1 MRTEKRPLTKAVV
14 QAAIAGDREAIDTVL
29 DYYADDID
37 ALCVRTSRKRNGALV
52 KHIDEDMRK
61 HTVQIRTTVCMAQGN
76 AIGGVV
82 LSRNTAPGMP
92 PSSALL

>member
-37 ALCVRTSRKRNGALV
+37 ALCVRTSRKRNGVLNQI
-52 KHIDEDMRK
+52 KHMF
-61 HTVQIRTTVCMAQGN
+61 IRDLPN
-76 AIGGVV
+76 
-82 LSRNTAPGMP
+82 LKLDKLFP
-92 PSSALL
+92 